1 MKEEIL
7 KIKEKTVGLIDNASD
22 LKSLEDIRVKVLGK
36 KGDLTLVLRNMGK
49 LSKEERPVMGQL
61 ANEVRSEI
69 EELLSN
75 KFEQL
80 KQEQK
85 KIKLKEEEL
94 DVTANRGVRK
104 ISHRHPLNETIIQL
118 ENLFQTMGFDIVDGP
133 EIDTVENT
141 FDLLNSPKYHP
152 SRSLSDTFY
161 LDDKTVLRPHTS
173 SVQIRTMKDQKP
185 PIRMV
190 SAGRT
195 FRFDDVDDTHS
206 PMFHQ
211 IEGLVVDKG
220 VTMANLMDTI
230 NIFIK
235 NLFGEE
241 IETRFRPH
249 YFPFTEPSMEVD
261 VTCFDCKGEGCP
273 SCNDTG
279 WSMELLGCGMVH
291 PNVLRNCGI
300 DPEVY
305 TGFAFGMGV
314 DRITMVKHKIDNI
327 RLLYDNDK
335 RFWNNSRRKYVITY

>member
-61 ANEVRSEI
+61 ANEIRSEI

-335 RFWNNSRRKYVITY
+335 RFLEQF

>member
-7 KIKEKTVGLIDNASD
+7 KIKEKTVGLIDNATD

-49 LSKEERPVMGQL
+49 LSKEERPAMGQL

-69 EELLSN
+69 EGLLSG

-80 KQEQK
+80 KDEQK

-94 DVTANRGVRK
+94 DVTANRGTRE

-118 ENLFQTMGFDIVDGP
+118 ENLFQTMGFDIIDGP

-173 SVQIRTMKDQKP
+173 SVQIRTMKTQKP

-291 PNVLRNCGI
+291 PNVLRNCEI
-300 DPEVY
+300 DPEIY

-335 RFWNNSRRKYVITY
+335 RFLEQF

>member
-7 KIKEKTVGLIDNASD
+7 EIKEKTVGLINNTTN

-36 KGDLTLVLRNMGK
+36 KGDLTFVLRNMGK
-49 LSKEERPVMGQL
+49 LYKEERPAMGQL

-69 EELLSN
+69 EELLSR

-80 KQEQK
+80 KDEQK

-94 DVTANRGVRK
+94 DVTANRGTRE
-104 ISHRHPLNETIIQL
+104 ISHRHPLNEAIIQL
-118 ENLFQTMGFDIVDGP
+118 ENLFQTMGFDIIDGP

-173 SVQIRTMKDQKP
+173 SVQIRTMKTQKP

-300 DPEVY
+300 DPEIY

-335 RFWNNSRRKYVITY
+335 RFLEQF

>member
-7 KIKEKTVGLIDNASD
+7 QIKSKSLELINNAND
-22 LKSLEDIRVKVLGK
+22 LKSLEDIRVKLLGK
-36 KGDLTLVLRNMGK
+36 KGELTLLLRNMGK
-49 LSKEERPVMGQL
+49 LSKEERPIMGQL
-61 ANEVRSEI
+61 ANEVRAEI
-69 EELLSN
+69 EENLSEKN
-75 KFEQL
+75 KQL
-80 KQEQK
+80 KDEEK
-85 KIKLKEEEL
+85 KLKLIEEDI
-94 DVTANRGVRK
+94 DVTANRKTGE
-104 ISHRHPLNETIIQL
+104 ISHRHPLNETIVEL
-118 ENLFQTMGFDIVDGP
+118 ENLFQTMGFDIIDGP

-141 FDLLNSPKYHP
+141 FDLLNSPKDHP
-152 SRSLSDTFY
+152 SRLLSDTFY
-161 LDDKTVLRPHTS
+161 LDDNTVLRPHTS
-173 SVQIRTMKDQKP
+173 SVQIRTMKTQKL

-241 IETRFRPH
+241 IQTRFRPH

-273 SCNDTG
+273 SCNNTG

-335 RFWNNSRRKYVITY
+335 RFLEQF

>member
-61 ANEVRSEI
+61 ANEIRSEI

-173 SVQIRTMKDQKP
+173 SVQIRTMKSQKP

-335 RFWNNSRRKYVITY
+335 RFLEQF

>member
-7 KIKEKTVGLIDNASD
+7 KIKEKTVGLIDNATD

-49 LSKEERPVMGQL
+49 LSKEERPAMGQL

-69 EELLSN
+69 EGLLSG

-80 KQEQK
+80 KDERK

-94 DVTANRGVRK
+94 DVTANRGTRE

-118 ENLFQTMGFDIVDGP
+118 ENLFQTMGFDIIDGP

-173 SVQIRTMKDQKP
+173 SVQIRTMKTQKP

-300 DPEVY
+300 DPEIY

-335 RFWNNSRRKYVITY
+335 RFLEQF